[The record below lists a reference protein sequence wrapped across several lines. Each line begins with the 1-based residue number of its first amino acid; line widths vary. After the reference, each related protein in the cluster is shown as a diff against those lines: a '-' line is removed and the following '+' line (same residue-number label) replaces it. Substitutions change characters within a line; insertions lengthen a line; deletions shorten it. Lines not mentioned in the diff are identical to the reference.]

1 VPRVFPLVGLVFD
14 PTVTGSLDQVTA
26 PPYDVIG
33 DDARRAYLASSPYN
47 VVRLDLAEPDPEGAS
62 YAATGDLLRGW
73 RDEGALVTAPEA
85 FFAYEMRFR
94 LDGAER
100 RIRGVLCALELEDW
114 RGGVIPHERVMA
126 GPIEDRLRLLR
137 ATRANVSAI
146 YGTIQGPCPPLRDLL
161 ESVAN
166 HPPLRSCDDEEGVRH
181 RLWAL
186 PSDANVPRL
195 LADEALLIADGHHRY
210 TTALH
215 YRDERRATDGHGPWD
230 RVFTLVVDAG
240 TERPPVLPFHRIVL
254 TGEPPTSGGT
264 RVRDLQEV
272 LAELDDEQL
281 VYGIATREAG
291 VLVHRVAE
299 LPGPPPTVRALHEHV
314 LDAGLLAR
322 GDVRFTPDPVAAE
335 DAVRTSEA
343 TVAYF
348 LPPTTT
354 DAIRAV
360 IDRGERLP
368 QKSTY
373 FWPKPRTGMLIRPV
387 G

>member
-1 VPRVFPLVGLVFD
+1 MPRVFPFVGLVFD
-14 PTVTGSLDQVTA
+14 PAVTGPLDAVTA

-33 DDARRAYLASSPYN
+33 DDARRGYLAASPYN
-47 VVRLDLAEPDPEGAS
+47 VVRLDLAERDPGGDGYATTGA
-62 YAATGDLLRGW
+62 LLRRW
-73 RDEGALVTAPEA
+73 QTEGALVPSPEA

-94 LDGAER
+94 LHGAER
-100 RIRGVLCALELEDW
+100 RIRGVLCAMELEDW
-114 RGGVIPHERVMA
+114 GGRVIPHERVMA
-126 GPIEDRLRLLR
+126 GPVEDRLQLLR

-146 YGTIQGPCPPLRDLL
+146 YGTIQGPCRPLAGLLDSIADAPPLRA
-161 ESVAN
+161 S
-166 HPPLRSCDDEEGVRH
+166 DDEEGVRH

-186 PSDANVPRL
+186 PSDTPVPAL
-195 LADEALLIADGHHRY
+195 LGEETLLIADGHHRY

-215 YRDERRATDGHGPWD
+215 YRDERRADEGAGPWD
-230 RVFTLVVDAG
+230 RMLTLIVDSG
-240 TERPPVLPFHRIVL
+240 TEEPPVLPFHRIVVR
-254 TGEPPTSGGT
+254 GQPPTGGT

-272 LAELDDEQL
+272 LAEVDDEL
-281 VYGIATREAG
+281 LRYGVATREGG

-299 LPGPPPTVRALHEHV
+299 LPGSPPAVRALHEHV
-314 LDAGLLAR
+314 LDPDLRAGE
-322 GDVRFTPDPVAAE
+322 DVRFTPDAVAAD
-335 DAVRTSEA
+335 DAVRSGEA
-343 TVAYF
+343 SAAYF